1 MPTNPNCTKI
11 VNGLDCIEQN
21 VFDDC
26 WCESC
31 RKFEEEETG
40 QCCPK
45 APYAVGIA
53 ACKHLNSMSKIEM
66 TDLEVERLWTGMD
79 EHTRHQTVVMYMMAM
94 ALDRIKEQLTG
105 KLMNQ

>member
-1 MPTNPNCTKI
+1 MQTNPNGDCTNI
-11 VNGLDCIEQN
+11 IDGEDCIAR
-21 VFDDC
+21 DADPM
-26 WCESC
+26 CENC
-31 RKFEEEETG
+31 QKFEEEETG

-53 ACKHLNSMSKIEM
+53 ACKHLNSMAKIEM

>member
-11 VNGLDCIEQN
+11 VDGQCCLELGLP
-21 VFDDC
+21 DDQ
-26 WCESC
+26 WCHSC
-31 RKFEEEETG
+31 REFEEEASG

-53 ACKHLNSMSKIEM
+53 ACKHLNSMAKIEM
-66 TDLEVERLWTGMD
+66 TDLEVERSWTGMD

-105 KLMNQ
+105 KLTNQ